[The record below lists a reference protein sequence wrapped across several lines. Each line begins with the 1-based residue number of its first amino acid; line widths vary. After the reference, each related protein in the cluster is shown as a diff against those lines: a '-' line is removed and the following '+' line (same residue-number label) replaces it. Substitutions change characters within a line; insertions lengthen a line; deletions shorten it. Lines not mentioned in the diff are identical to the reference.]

1 MNLQALREERLKL
14 AKRMRDLCE
23 RVEKE
28 YRDFTAEENAQWEHL
43 NREYDRLGEL
53 IARQQHLAKLEREL
67 FEPAAPAPKPPV
79 AKGAPLPFHRV
90 LPTQALAAWIKFRS
104 GRAISD
110 EEHEL
115 CEQYGVRLDARE
127 LSFSLL
133 TSAELRQLRVNPAS
147 AGGYTVPVDFSGELE
162 RALIQNSNIRRV
174 ARVIRTDTGAELR
187 WPLADD
193 TASKATIVGEATDV
207 SFTGVGFAHKV
218 FNAYKYGT
226 AVRITSELLEDNAVG
241 LDRELP
247 RILAERLARGT
258 EEHFAVGTGV
268 NQPEGAVTAAH
279 VAVTAAAQNA
289 ITADELLEL
298 IHKLD
303 PIYRRNAVFMMHEST
318 LLAIRKL
325 KDSTGRY
332 LIEHQRAMD
341 TEFPDTLFGYPVV
354 VNRWFPELAA
364 DKKVVLF
371 GDWSRFVIR
380 DVAEVR
386 LIQAAELYAVSDQVA
401 FIMFSRHD
409 SRLIDA
415 GSHPLVSLK
424 TAA

>member
-53 IARQQHLAKLEREL
+53 IARQQHLAKLEKEL
-67 FEPAAPAPKPPV
+67 AEPESPAPKPPV
-79 AKGAPLPFHRV
+79 MKGDQLRFRWT
-90 LPTQALAAWIKFRS
+90 LPTQALAAWLKFRL
-104 GRAISD
+104 GKAITD

-127 LSFSLL
+127 LSLSLL
-133 TSAELRQLRVNPAS
+133 TSAELRQLQVNPAS

-174 ARVIRTDTGAELR
+174 ARVIRTESGAELR

-193 TASKATIVGEATDV
+193 TASKATIVGEGQAVT
-207 SFTGVGFAHKV
+207 FTGVDFGQKV
-218 FNAYKYGT
+218 FSSYKYHT
-226 AVRITSELLEDNAVG
+226 ALKVTSELLEDNAVG

-247 RILAERLARGT
+247 RILGERLARGT
-258 EEHFAVGTGV
+258 EEHFAIGTGV

-279 VAVTAAAQNA
+279 IAVTAAAPNA

-332 LIEHQRAMD
+332 LIEHQRSFNAD
-341 TEFPDTLFGYPVV
+341 FPDSLFGYPVV
-354 VNRWFPELAA
+354 VNRYFPEIGAGN
-364 DKKVVLF
+364 KVILF

-386 LIQAAELYAVSDQVA
+386 LIQTTELYAANDQIG
-401 FIMFSRHD
+401 FFLFSRHD
-409 SRLIDA
+409 SRLLDA
-415 GSHPLVSLK
+415 GSHPLICLRL
-424 TAA
+424 AA

>member
-53 IARQQHLAKLEREL
+53 IARQQHLAKLEKEL
-67 FEPAAPAPKPPV
+67 AEPEAPAPKPPV
-79 AKGAPLPFHRV
+79 AKGAPLPFRWM
-90 LPTQALAAWIKFRS
+90 LPTQALAAWLKFRL
-104 GRAISD
+104 GKAITD

-133 TSAELRQLRVNPAS
+133 TSAELRQLQVNPAS

-174 ARVIRTDTGAELR
+174 ARVIRTDSGAELR

-193 TASKATIVGEATDV
+193 TASKATIVGEGQAVT
-207 SFTGVGFAHKV
+207 FTGVDFGQKI
-218 FNAYKYGT
+218 FNAYKFHT
-226 AVRITSELLEDNAVG
+226 ALKVTSELLEDNAVG

-247 RILAERLARGT
+247 RILGERLARGT
-258 EEHFAVGTGV
+258 EEHFAIGTGV

-279 VAVTAAAQNA
+279 VAVTAAAPNA

-332 LIEHQRAMD
+332 LIEHQRSFNAD
-341 TEFPDTLFGYPVV
+341 FPDSLFGYPVV
-354 VNRWFPELAA
+354 VNRYFPEIGAGN
-364 DKKVVLF
+364 KVILF

-386 LIQAAELYAVSDQVA
+386 LIQTTELYAANDQIG
-401 FIMFSRHD
+401 FFLFSRHD
-409 SRLIDA
+409 SRLLDA
-415 GSHPLVSLK
+415 GSHPLICLRL
-424 TAA
+424 AE